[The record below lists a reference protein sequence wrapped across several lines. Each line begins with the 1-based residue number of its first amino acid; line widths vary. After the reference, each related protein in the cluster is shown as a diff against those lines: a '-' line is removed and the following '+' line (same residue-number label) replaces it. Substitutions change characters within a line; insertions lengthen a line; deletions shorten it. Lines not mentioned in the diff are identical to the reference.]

1 MSSAVRRLDEGD
13 VFVWT
18 LDPDAEWA
26 YSKFPARLITV
37 DYDKHDRPIKVVAIG
52 PEAERLERTV
62 VENATDRL
70 YELAQPDVAEEV
82 NLALAGSSG

>member
-1 MSSAVRRLDEGD
+1 MSSAVRRLDEGE

-18 LDPDAEWA
+18 INPDAEWA

-37 DYDKHDRPIKVVAIG
+37 DYDSEDRPIKIVAIG
-52 PEAERLERTV
+52 PEAKRLEKAI

-70 YELAQPDVAEEV
+70 RELASDVASDV
-82 NLALAGSSG
+82 DLVFA